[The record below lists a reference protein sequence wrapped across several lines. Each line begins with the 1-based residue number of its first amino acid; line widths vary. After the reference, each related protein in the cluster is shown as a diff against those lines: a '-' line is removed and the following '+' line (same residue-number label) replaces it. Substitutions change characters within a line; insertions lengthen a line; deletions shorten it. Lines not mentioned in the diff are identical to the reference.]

1 MSVYE
6 TFQRQIQELEI
17 LLKRRTNKVLFD
29 LNLREI
35 NFKIKLSRAQKLIK
49 ELSDRYKKK
58 QNRFDH

>member
-6 TFQRQIQELEI
+6 TLQRQIQELEI

-35 NFKIKLSRAQKLIK
+35 KFKIKLSRAQKMIK

>member
-6 TFQRQIQELEI
+6 TIQSQIQELEI

-35 NFKIKLSRAQKLIK
+35 KFKIKLSKAQKLIH
-49 ELSDRYKKK
+49 ELSDRYRKK